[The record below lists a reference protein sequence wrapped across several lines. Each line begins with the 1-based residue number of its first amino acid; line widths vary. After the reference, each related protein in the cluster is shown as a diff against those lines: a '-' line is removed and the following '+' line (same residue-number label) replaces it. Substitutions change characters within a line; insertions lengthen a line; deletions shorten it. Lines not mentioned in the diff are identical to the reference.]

1 METLVLLN
9 PNAGGVD
16 DPAEVEDRI
25 ASGLPEARVERSGSA
40 GESREAVRA
49 AVAGGCELVVAA
61 GGDGTVHTVLNAI
74 APDFERAALAILP
87 LGTANDFARSLSL
100 PGELSEALDVVRLGH
115 TRALD
120 VIEVRAADGDDGV
133 RYCGNVVTGGF
144 AGRVREDLDE
154 QDKRRWGPL
163 SYVRAGLEQLKDVH
177 RWEVDLELEGGSAAS
192 SGEQRIVNIVVANG
206 SHAGGNIPVAPDADP
221 ADGLLDVV
229 WIRDSPPARLVAV
242 AFKMVAGRHLQD
254 ERVAFRRARAVRL
267 RCDHAMPFTLDGEPL
282 SSDDVEFRVLP
293 GVLRVVVAAGDE

>member
-9 PNAGGVD
+9 SNAGGFD
-16 DPAEVEDRI
+16 DPGEVEDRLG
-25 ASGLPEARVERSGSA
+25 SGLPEARVQRSGSA
-40 GESREAVRA
+40 GEAREAVRA
-49 AVAGGCELVVAA
+49 ALAAGCEVVVAA
-61 GGDGTVHTVLNAI
+61 GGDGTVHTVLNAL

-100 PGELSEALDVVRLGH
+100 PRELSEAIDVVRLGR

-120 VIEVRAADGDDGV
+120 IIEVRAADGDEGV

-154 QDKRRWGPL
+154 EDKRRWGPL
-163 SYVRAGLEQLKDVH
+163 SYVRAGLEQLKDVD

-192 SGEQRIVNIVVANG
+192 GGEQRIVNIVVANG
-206 SHAGGNIPVAPDADP
+206 SHAGGNIPVAPEADP

-242 AFKMVAGRHLQD
+242 AFKMVAGGHLQD
-254 ERVAFRRARAVRL
+254 ERVTFRRARAVRL
-267 RCDHAMPFTLDGEPL
+267 RCDHVMPFTLDGEPL
-282 SSDDVEFRVLP
+282 SSDDIEFRVLP